1 MTLATL
7 APIATS
13 AIYGLGFYQS
23 YRYSRSLAVGWKEQT
38 GLCAFDHIGNL
49 AMLVIMGYSNIEA
62 LKGTAF
68 ANRIWNWSYSTYV
81 LIPAMYCMVNYL
93 AEGEK
98 REMDYIKLGEAY
110 PASGESDVRTLGERI
125 QERFYCD
132 GIPKAFDEKF
142 PKESE
147 ADRRTLEE
155 RIETGLQAMQGNSE
169 YYELRS
175 QYQAWGLSD
184 AEFAQKLAADEAGGS
199 GILKAIVRNFP
210 KNGEGDRRTLGER
223 IDAAQADHRMSDLQK
238 TLKSTLDFAF
248 MHVSD
253 FVLIASVIHTV
264 AAIRMGF
271 NKASNLVQLTFYAW
285 AVLEQ
290 GLFWTQPEEDRGPLI
305 SFQDGDFVRAYDP
318 TVSTLTSYLALPFQ
332 FFYKGITGKL
342 TALMSALLRFTP
354 DSWKGELIPDNLK
367 ALYQKA
373 REEIEENEQIKNLKV
388 LPEVAPDLGKRVYDD
403 YAIPF
408 DHAHCLKPLFERS
421 EDFFRGD
428 SIDTLEGKLREALE
442 PIQDGRRGTID
453 ALLIDLNTYA
463 NEGGEE
469 EKRAVKTIFGI
480 LRENCQRDLQGT
492 VEEMMRDSQRLQFD
506 RNSWGYTV
514 RAYAQDLS
522 EARMAPVMRYAQ
534 NYEQSIAS
542 LLPTPHQRLACTEK
556 MLQVFRLQDHF
567 AEKSLTELEQALQA
581 KLREPNDPYMEQHE
595 SAGTHR
601 EMLEHLIGTGGNK
614 GYLHQHVIACRDRG
628 EKEEKELYLKNIF
641 GWVLQD
647 WEERRK
653 NLVERHG
660 DFLCRTATG
669 GTLQQLAYET
679 YGDLLNGKSA
689 GRRTSQELRRDL
701 VEMGIQLILQ
711 QRRDL
716 VVMSG
721 MQGGAYALLEQQ
733 DRIEREIQDDRA
745 RRFEEAAEEGG
756 VRARAQA
763 YGLAG
768 LQYGAFQ
775 FAKQV
780 VMGIGTSRHTNNFG
794 TVLIGK
800 NLGLSH
806 YAEARRD
813 VEIQMHRRF
822 LDMSLFDTTTD
833 LLNPFTDLM
842 QVSNI
847 LYRGADDKNAKMFFE
862 ELVDAIVMKEDKRL
876 DFNVVKQYI
885 QERFQPTDQE
895 SVTILETL
903 RKNPQVHAQMA
914 GFIRDGYISTEGL
927 REGYWTQGIVAT
939 FFTNFARHE
948 EITADN
954 VHQFQYLDEVMACI
968 EYVNRLGIPM
978 ATQAIAEPFAGTGV
992 DPFAVA
998 MKHLAN
1004 ESVTADVE
1012 ALKEPDNTLFDE
1024 RIVGKA
1030 QAEWNLAHADQIG
1043 EAYQMRA
1050 KAFLYKYMPQILYD
1064 MGFMAERTKD

>member
-1 MTLATL
+1 M
-7 APIATS
+7 
-13 AIYGLGFYQS
+13 
-23 YRYSRSLAVGWKEQT
+23 
-38 GLCAFDHIGNL
+38 
-49 AMLVIMGYSNIEA
+49 
-62 LKGTAF
+62 
-68 ANRIWNWSYSTYV
+68 
-81 LIPAMYCMVNYL
+81 
-93 AEGEK
+93 
-98 REMDYIKLGEAY
+98 
-110 PASGESDVRTLGERI
+110 
-125 QERFYCD
+125 
-132 GIPKAFDEKF
+132 
-142 PKESE
+142 
-147 ADRRTLEE
+147 
-155 RIETGLQAMQGNSE
+155 
-169 YYELRS
+169 
-175 QYQAWGLSD
+175 
-184 AEFAQKLAADEAGGS
+184 
-199 GILKAIVRNFP
+199 
-210 KNGEGDRRTLGER
+210 
-223 IDAAQADHRMSDLQK
+223 
-238 TLKSTLDFAF
+238 
-248 MHVSD
+248 
-253 FVLIASVIHTV
+253 
-264 AAIRMGF
+264 
-271 NKASNLVQLTFYAW
+271 
-285 AVLEQ
+285 
-290 GLFWTQPEEDRGPLI
+290 
-305 SFQDGDFVRAYDP
+305 
-318 TVSTLTSYLALPFQ
+318 
-332 FFYKGITGKL
+332 
-342 TALMSALLRFTP
+342 
-354 DSWKGELIPDNLK
+354 
-367 ALYQKA
+367 
-373 REEIEENEQIKNLKV
+373 
-388 LPEVAPDLGKRVYDD
+388 GKRVYDD

-408 DHAHCLKPLFERS
+408 EHAHCLKPLFERS
-421 EDFFRGD
+421 EDLFRGD
-428 SIDTLEGKLREALE
+428 SLETLEGKLRKALE
-442 PIQDGRRGTID
+442 PIQDWRRRAID
-453 ALLIDLNTYA
+453 ALLINLNTYA
-463 NEGGEE
+463 KDGGEE
-469 EKRAVKTIFGI
+469 AKRDVKNIFGI

-492 VEEMMRDSQRLQFD
+492 VKEMIAYKGSFRS
-506 RNSWGYTV
+506 
-514 RAYAQDLS
+514 YAQDLS
-522 EARMAPVMRYAQ
+522 EVRRGPVMRYQQ
-534 NYEQSIAS
+534 NYLESIFS
-542 LLPTPHQRLACTEK
+542 LLPTPQQRLACTEK
-556 MLQVFRLQDHF
+556 MLQVFRLKDHF
-567 AEKSLTELEQALQA
+567 ADKSLTELEQALQA
-581 KLREPNDPYMEQHE
+581 KLREPNDPYMELHE
-595 SAGTHR
+595 SVGTHR
-601 EMLEHLIGTGGNK
+601 EMLEHLIGTGGTK
-614 GYLHQHVIACRDRG
+614 GYLHQHVIACRNRG

-669 GTLQQLAYET
+669 GTLQQLAYEI
-679 YGDLLNGKSA
+679 YGDLLNGKVA

-721 MQGGAYALLEQQ
+721 MQGGAYELLERQ
-733 DRIEREIQDDRA
+733 DMIERGIQDDRA
-745 RRFEEAAEEGG
+745 RRFEAAAEEG

-763 YGLAG
+763 YGVAG
-768 LQYGAFQ
+768 VQYGAFQ

-780 VMGIGTSRHTNNFG
+780 AMGIGTSRHTNNFG

-927 REGYWTQGIVAT
+927 REGYWTQGTVAT

-968 EYVNRLGIPM
+968 EYVNRLRIPM

-1030 QAEWNLAHADQIG
+1030 QAACNLAHADQIG